1 MSNCAVCHKP
11 VKSGVVVHSECM
23 EQLRKAQQLD
33 DKPLTIEELREMVGE
48 PVWVQ
53 PLVGR
58 WHAHWAIIHGEVA
71 SDGRLPGDKE
81 KCLVSFMETGGYGSL
96 WLAYRRKPRE
106 WISVKKRPPEYDAP
120 VWGWDAQCHCAKEVN
135 YLNGEFFDVFG
146 EDADITHWMPLP
158 APPEVE

>member
-11 VKSGVVVHSECM
+11 VKSGVVVHSEC
-23 EQLRKAQQLD
+23 
-33 DKPLTIEELREMVGE
+33 LT
-48 PVWVQ
+48 
-53 PLVGR
+53 
-58 WHAHWAIIHGEVA
+58 H
-71 SDGRLPGDKE
+71 
-81 KCLVSFMETGGYGSL
+81 
-96 WLAYRRKPRE
+96 

-158 APPEVE
+158 APPEVGT

>member
-11 VKSGVVVHSECM
+11 VTFGEV
-23 EQLRKAQQLD
+23 LD
-33 DKPLTIEELREMVGE
+33 MDGE
-48 PVWVQ
+48 PVWIERGRGYWG
-53 PLVGR
+53 LVDADHKVITISRGDCIEISSIIG
-58 WHAHWAIIHGEVA
+58 AI
-71 SDGRLPGDKE
+71 
-81 KCLVSFMETGGYGSL
+81 
-96 WLAYRRKPRE
+96 YRRKPRE